1 MDYYTLSER
10 SCDFPHSFSPILLM
24 AINLPVA
31 ALDWFILGYDYK
43 REGKRSDK
51 SVNSVVSAKL
61 WNLQVQKTE

>member
-1 MDYYTLSER
+1 MT
-10 SCDFPHSFSPILLM
+10 
-24 AINLPVA
+24 INLPVA
-31 ALDWFILGYDYK
+31 ALDWFIFGYDYK